1 MKATGRINIFTGEE
15 ILRVEEDDIDFWST
29 KWEDLTVHQK
39 AMFLSLIEAAFLA
52 EQNEAHVKARYGYF
66 SLKNH
71 SK

>member
-1 MKATGRINIFTGEE
+1 MISTGKINPITGEE
-15 ILRVEEDDIDFWST
+15 ILRAEESDIDFWQT
-29 KWEDLTVHQK
+29 KWEDLTIEQK
-39 AMFLSLIEAAFLA
+39 TMFLSVIGALFLG